1 MVILYDD
8 TCSLCNRFVNFVLK
22 RDKGK
27 IFQFASLES
36 HYGIELA
43 KNFHLS
49 ADERGSV
56 LLYDEDKKIQGQSDA
71 IIKVLNSLG
80 GIWRYVVILILIP
93 DSIRNKFYK
102 TIAQNRYRIFGRKKR
117 YDFPSDILRER
128 FINEASFSF

>member
-8 TCSLCNRFVNFVLK
+8 TCNLCNRFVNFILK
-22 RDKGK
+22 RDKEK

-49 ADERGSV
+49 ADKPGTI
-56 LLYDEDKKIQGQSDA
+56 LLYDEDKKIQDQSDA
-71 IIKVLNSLG
+71 IIKILDTLG
-80 GIWRYVVILILIP
+80 GVWSYFVILIVLP
-93 DSIRNKFYK
+93 DSVRNKFYK
-102 TIAQNRYRIFGRKKR
+102 TIAENRHRIFGRKR
-117 YDFPSDILRER
+117 YSYPSDILQER